1 MLTLHSPAFPEGG
14 IIPTRHTGRG
24 EDLSP
29 PFTAKGIP
37 EGSVSLSILL
47 EDTSHPLFRDFPHW
61 LIWNLPV
68 AEHIPEGIA
77 PGGAV
82 EVLGCTASQGTAY
95 GPRPLRRPQAPQM
108 AAAPLPLYPPGPG
121 LPPGAAALHGKTA
134 VFGGGGRAHSG
145 KGHSFRMVPP
155 DWKKPVGQ
163 AGPFAAWGHC
173 AQTKRQPE

>member
-37 EGSVSLSILL
+37 EGSISLAIFL

-95 GPRPLRRPQAPQM
+95 GPRRYAGPKPPWWRRH
-108 AAAPLPLYPPGPG
+108 LYRFTLLALDCRLE
-121 LPPGAAALHGKTA
+121 LPPSTGKRRFLEVAEGHILEKAALTGWFPRTGKS
-134 VFGGGGRAHSG
+134 R
-145 KGHSFRMVPP
+145 
-155 DWKKPVGQ
+155 
-163 AGPFAAWGHC
+163 
-173 AQTKRQPE
+173 

>member
-1 MLTLHSPAFPEGG
+1 MLTLHSPAFLEGG

-95 GPRPLRRPQAPQM
+95 GPRR
-108 AAAPLPLYPPGPG
+108 Y
-121 LPPGAAALHGKTA
+121 
-134 VFGGGGRAHSG
+134 
-145 KGHSFRMVPP
+145 
-155 DWKKPVGQ
+155 
-163 AGPFAAWGHC
+163 AGPKPPKGRTHTYRFTVCALDCALDRSPASRKKAVLRAAEGHIL
-173 AQTKRQPE
+173 QIGSISGEFE

>member
-95 GPRPLRRPQAPQM
+95 GPRRYAGPKPPRWRRR
-108 AAAPLPLYPPGPG
+108 LYRYTLLARDCRLE
-121 LPPGAAALHGKTA
+121 LPPSTGKRRFLEVA
-134 VFGGGGRAHSG
+134 EEHILERATLSG
-145 KGHSFRMVPP
+145 WFPRTGKSR
-155 DWKKPVGQ
+155 
-163 AGPFAAWGHC
+163 
-173 AQTKRQPE
+173 

>member
-1 MLTLHSPAFPEGG
+1 MLTLHSPAFLEGG

-95 GPRPLRRPQAPQM
+95 GPRRYAGPKPPRWRRH
-108 AAAPLPLYPPGPG
+108 LYRFTLLALDCRLE
-121 LPPGAAALHGKTA
+121 LPPSTGKRRFLEVA
-134 VFGGGGRAHSG
+134 EEHILERATLSG
-145 KGHSFRMVPP
+145 WFPRTGKSR
-155 DWKKPVGQ
+155 
-163 AGPFAAWGHC
+163 
-173 AQTKRQPE
+173 

>member
-1 MLTLHSPAFPEGG
+1 MLTLHSPAFLEGG

-37 EGSVSLSILL
+37 EGSVSLAILL

-95 GPRPLRRPQAPQM
+95 GPRRYAGPKPPRWRRH
-108 AAAPLPLYPPGPG
+108 LYRFTLLALDCRLE
-121 LPPGAAALHGKTA
+121 LPPSTGKRRFLEVA
-134 VFGGGGRAHSG
+134 EEHILERATLSG
-145 KGHSFRMVPP
+145 WFPRTGKSR
-155 DWKKPVGQ
+155 
-163 AGPFAAWGHC
+163 
-173 AQTKRQPE
+173 

>member
-95 GPRPLRRPQAPQM
+95 GPRRYAGPKPPRWRQH
-108 AAAPLPLYPPGPG
+108 LYRFTLLALDCRLE
-121 LPPGAAALHGKTA
+121 LPPSTGKRRFLEVA
-134 VFGGGGRAHSG
+134 EEHILERATLSG
-145 KGHSFRMVPP
+145 WFPRTGKSR
-155 DWKKPVGQ
+155 
-163 AGPFAAWGHC
+163 
-173 AQTKRQPE
+173 

>member
-95 GPRPLRRPQAPQM
+95 GPRRYAGPKPPRWRRH
-108 AAAPLPLYPPGPG
+108 LYRFTLLALDCRLE
-121 LPPGAAALHGKTA
+121 LPPSTGKRRFLEVA
-134 VFGGGGRAHSG
+134 EEHILERATLSG
-145 KGHSFRMVPP
+145 WVPRTG
-155 DWKKPVGQ
+155 KS
-163 AGPFAAWGHC
+163 
-173 AQTKRQPE
+173 R

>member
-95 GPRPLRRPQAPQM
+95 GPRRYAGPKPPRWRRH
-108 AAAPLPLYPPGPG
+108 LYRFTLLALDCRLE
-121 LPPGAAALHGKTA
+121 LPPSTGKRRFLEVAEEHILERTTL
-134 VFGGGGRAHSG
+134 SG
-145 KGHSFRMVPP
+145 WFPRTGKS
-155 DWKKPVGQ
+155 Q
-163 AGPFAAWGHC
+163 
-173 AQTKRQPE
+173 

>member
-1 MLTLHSPAFPEGG
+1 MLTLHSPAFLEGG

-29 PFTAKGIP
+29 PFTVKGIP
-37 EGSVSLSILL
+37 EGNVSLSILL

-95 GPRPLRRPQAPQM
+95 GPRRYAGPKPPRWRRH
-108 AAAPLPLYPPGPG
+108 LYRFTLLALDCRLE
-121 LPPGAAALHGKTA
+121 LPPSTGKRRFLEVA
-134 VFGGGGRAHSG
+134 EEHILERATLSG
-145 KGHSFRMVPP
+145 WFPRTGKSR
-155 DWKKPVGQ
+155 
-163 AGPFAAWGHC
+163 
-173 AQTKRQPE
+173 

>member
-95 GPRPLRRPQAPQM
+95 GPRRYAGPQPPRWRRH
-108 AAAPLPLYPPGPG
+108 LYRFTLLALDCRLE
-121 LPPGAAALHGKTA
+121 LPPSTGKRRFLEVA
-134 VFGGGGRAHSG
+134 EEHILERATLSG
-145 KGHSFRMVPP
+145 WFPRTGKSR
-155 DWKKPVGQ
+155 
-163 AGPFAAWGHC
+163 
-173 AQTKRQPE
+173 

>member
-95 GPRPLRRPQAPQM
+95 GPRRYVGPKPPRWRRH
-108 AAAPLPLYPPGPG
+108 LYRFTLLALDCRLE
-121 LPPGAAALHGKTA
+121 LPPSTGKRRFLEVA
-134 VFGGGGRAHSG
+134 EEHILERATLSG
-145 KGHSFRMVPP
+145 WFPRTGKSR
-155 DWKKPVGQ
+155 
-163 AGPFAAWGHC
+163 
-173 AQTKRQPE
+173 

>member
-1 MLTLHSPAFPEGG
+1 MLTLHSPAFLEGG

-47 EDTSHPLFRDFPHW
+47 EDTSHPRFRDFPHW

-95 GPRPLRRPQAPQM
+95 GPRRYAGPKPPRWRRH
-108 AAAPLPLYPPGPG
+108 LYRFTLLALDCRLE
-121 LPPGAAALHGKTA
+121 LPPSTGKRRFLEVA
-134 VFGGGGRAHSG
+134 EEHILERATLSG
-145 KGHSFRMVPP
+145 WFPRTGKSR
-155 DWKKPVGQ
+155 
-163 AGPFAAWGHC
+163 
-173 AQTKRQPE
+173 

>member
-1 MLTLHSPAFPEGG
+1 MLTLHSPAFLEGG

-82 EVLGCTASQGTAY
+82 EVLGCTASQWTAY
-95 GPRPLRRPQAPQM
+95 GPRRYAGPKPPRWRRH
-108 AAAPLPLYPPGPG
+108 LYRFTLLALDCRLE
-121 LPPGAAALHGKTA
+121 LPPSTGKRRFLEVA
-134 VFGGGGRAHSG
+134 EEHILERATLSG
-145 KGHSFRMVPP
+145 WFPRTGKSR
-155 DWKKPVGQ
+155 
-163 AGPFAAWGHC
+163 
-173 AQTKRQPE
+173 

>member
-95 GPRPLRRPQAPQM
+95 GPRRYAGPKPPRWRRH
-108 AAAPLPLYPPGPG
+108 LYRFTLLALDCRLE
-121 LPPGAAALHGKTA
+121 LPPSTGKRRVLEVA
-134 VFGGGGRAHSG
+134 EEHILERATLSG
-145 KGHSFRMVPP
+145 WFPRTGKSR
-155 DWKKPVGQ
+155 
-163 AGPFAAWGHC
+163 
-173 AQTKRQPE
+173 

>member
-1 MLTLHSPAFPEGG
+1 MLTLHSPAFLEGG

-82 EVLGCTASQGTAY
+82 EV
-95 GPRPLRRPQAPQM
+95 
-108 AAAPLPLYPPGPG
+108 
-121 LPPGAAALHGKTA
+121 
-134 VFGGGGRAHSG
+134 
-145 KGHSFRMVPP
+145 
-155 DWKKPVGQ
+155 
-163 AGPFAAWGHC
+163 
-173 AQTKRQPE
+173 

>member
-1 MLTLHSPAFPEGG
+1 MLTLHSPAFLEGG

-68 AEHIPEGIA
+68 AEHIPGHC
-77 PGGAV
+77 PWRSGGGAGV
-82 EVLGCTASQGTAY
+82 YRLPGDRLRS
-95 GPRPLRRPQAPQM
+95 PPLRRSQAAPV
-108 AAAPLPLYPPGPG
+108 AAAPLPFHPPGPG

-134 VFGGGGRAHSG
+134 VFGDGGGAHSG

>member
-1 MLTLHSPAFPEGG
+1 MLTLHSPAFLEGG

-95 GPRPLRRPQAPQM
+95 GPRRYAGPKPPRWRRH
-108 AAAPLPLYPPGPG
+108 LYRFTLLALDCRLE
-121 LPPGAAALHGKTA
+121 LPPSTGKRRGLEMA
-134 VFGGGGRAHSG
+134 EEHILERATLSG
-145 KGHSFRMVPP
+145 WFPRTGKSR
-155 DWKKPVGQ
+155 
-163 AGPFAAWGHC
+163 
-173 AQTKRQPE
+173 

>member
-1 MLTLHSPAFPEGG
+1 MLTLHSPAFLEGG

-37 EGSVSLSILL
+37 EGSVSLAILL

-68 AEHIPEGIA
+68 TEHIPEGIA
-77 PGGAV
+77 PGGMV

-95 GPRPLRRPQAPQM
+95 GPRRYAGPKPPRWRRH
-108 AAAPLPLYPPGPG
+108 LYRFTLLALDCRLE
-121 LPPGAAALHGKTA
+121 LPPSTGKRRFLEVA
-134 VFGGGGRAHSG
+134 EEHILERATLSG
-145 KGHSFRMVPP
+145 WFPRTGKSR
-155 DWKKPVGQ
+155 
-163 AGPFAAWGHC
+163 
-173 AQTKRQPE
+173 

>member
-95 GPRPLRRPQAPQM
+95 GPRRYAGPKPPRWRRH
-108 AAAPLPLYPPGPG
+108 LYRFTLLALDCRLE
-121 LPPGAAALHGKTA
+121 LPPSTGKRRFLEMA
-134 VFGGGGRAHSG
+134 EEHILERATLSG
-145 KGHSFRMVPP
+145 WFPRTGKSR
-155 DWKKPVGQ
+155 
-163 AGPFAAWGHC
+163 
-173 AQTKRQPE
+173 

>member
-82 EVLGCTASQGTAY
+82 EVLGCTAS
-95 GPRPLRRPQAPQM
+95 GPRRYAGPKPPRWRRH
-108 AAAPLPLYPPGPG
+108 LYRFTLLALDCRLE
-121 LPPGAAALHGKTA
+121 LPPSTGKRRFLEVA
-134 VFGGGGRAHSG
+134 EEHILERATLSG
-145 KGHSFRMVPP
+145 WFPRTGKSR
-155 DWKKPVGQ
+155 
-163 AGPFAAWGHC
+163 
-173 AQTKRQPE
+173 

>member
-29 PFTAKGIP
+29 PFTVKGIP
-37 EGSVSLSILL
+37 EGNVSLSILL

-95 GPRPLRRPQAPQM
+95 GPRRYAGPKPPRWRRH
-108 AAAPLPLYPPGPG
+108 LYRFTLLALDCRLE
-121 LPPGAAALHGKTA
+121 LPPSTGKRRFLEVA
-134 VFGGGGRAHSG
+134 EEHILERATLSG
-145 KGHSFRMVPP
+145 WFPRTGKSR
-155 DWKKPVGQ
+155 
-163 AGPFAAWGHC
+163 
-173 AQTKRQPE
+173 

>member
-61 LIWNLPV
+61 LIWTLPV

-95 GPRPLRRPQAPQM
+95 GPRRYAGPKPPRWRRH
-108 AAAPLPLYPPGPG
+108 LYRFTLLALDCRLE
-121 LPPGAAALHGKTA
+121 LPPSTGKRRFLEVA
-134 VFGGGGRAHSG
+134 EEHILERATLSG
-145 KGHSFRMVPP
+145 WFPRTGKSR
-155 DWKKPVGQ
+155 
-163 AGPFAAWGHC
+163 
-173 AQTKRQPE
+173 

>member
-1 MLTLHSPAFPEGG
+1 MLTLHSPAFLEGG

-95 GPRPLRRPQAPQM
+95 GPRRYAGPKPPRWRRH
-108 AAAPLPLYPPGPG
+108 LYRFTLLALDCRLE
-121 LPPGAAALHGKTA
+121 LPPSTGKRRFLEVA
-134 VFGGGGRAHSG
+134 EAHILERATLSG
-145 KGHSFRMVPP
+145 WFPRTGKSR
-155 DWKKPVGQ
+155 
-163 AGPFAAWGHC
+163 
-173 AQTKRQPE
+173 

>member
-95 GPRPLRRPQAPQM
+95 GPRRYAGPKPPRWRRH
-108 AAAPLPLYPPGPG
+108 LYRFTLLALDCRLE
-121 LPPGAAALHGKTA
+121 LPPSTGKRRFLEVA
-134 VFGGGGRAHSG
+134 EEHILERATLSG
-145 KGHSFRMVPP
+145 WFPRTGKSR
-155 DWKKPVGQ
+155 
-163 AGPFAAWGHC
+163 
-173 AQTKRQPE
+173 

>member
-1 MLTLHSPAFPEGG
+1 MLTLHSPAFPAGG

-95 GPRPLRRPQAPQM
+95 GPRRYAGPKPPRWRRH
-108 AAAPLPLYPPGPG
+108 LYRFTLLALDCRLE
-121 LPPGAAALHGKTA
+121 LPPSTGKRRFLEVA
-134 VFGGGGRAHSG
+134 EEHILERATLSG
-145 KGHSFRMVPP
+145 WFPRTGKSR
-155 DWKKPVGQ
+155 
-163 AGPFAAWGHC
+163 
-173 AQTKRQPE
+173 